1 MQPLLVTAAGPLAF
15 DSAAVAVAMR
25 SVPAASQA
33 RRRCD
38 NVPDTDRFATS
49 ADSCIVGPRRG
60 RRSVGFGTST
70 GADAPHATTFI
81 HHGRAT
87 HGRQDSRSLGVFAR
101 VRSSVSRSGGRAGGV
116 WIRVWRACGVRRG
129 ICHHRHVSPLAIVER
144 PTWTTC
150 AARRDPKIRAGL
162 RSSAGRCGCAV
173 TVSGRLRAKISKQ
186 PNDAGQQR
194 LARAAGDR

>member
-49 ADSCIVGPRRG
+49 AGYCIVGPRRG

-81 HHGRAT
+81 HRGRAT

-144 PTWTTC
+144 PTWIAR
-150 AARRDPKIRAGL
+150 AARGHSQIRAGL
-162 RSSAGRCGCAV
+162 RSSAERCGCSV
-173 TVSGRLRAKISKQ
+173 TVSGRLRATMSKQ
-186 PNDAGQQR
+186 ACGTGQQR
-194 LARAAGDR
+194 LARAAVDR